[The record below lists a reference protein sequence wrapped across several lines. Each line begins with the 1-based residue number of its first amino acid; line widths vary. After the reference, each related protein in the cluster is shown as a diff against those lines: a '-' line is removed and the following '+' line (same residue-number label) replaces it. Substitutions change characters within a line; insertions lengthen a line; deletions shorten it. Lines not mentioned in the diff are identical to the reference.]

1 MDPSLSR
8 NPRVM
13 VCFGTRPEAIKVA
26 PVIKRLSSDREL
38 ETITVAT
45 AQHREMLDQMLD
57 AFGLTPDVDL
67 DLMRDRQDLAGL
79 TARAVRAL
87 SEQMSLHR
95 PHAVLVQG
103 DTTTA
108 FCASLAAFYAQISV
122 GHIEAGLRTNNPRNP
137 FPEEINRRLI
147 TPLARWHFCPTERS
161 AFNLRAEGVPS
172 SDILVTGNT
181 VIDQLLATAKL
192 PLTDQRRHSIPPK
205 GLRRRILVT
214 LHRRETQG
222 EAQRHLCAM
231 LARIAGRPDVEIL
244 FPVHMSPAVRESVEA
259 ELSGVDHIH
268 RVEPLDYVSFV
279 HALRE
284 ADLVVTD
291 SGGIQEE
298 APSLGVPVLVMRD
311 TTERPEGVA
320 AGCARLCG
328 TRPEEVERDIVELLE
343 DRDVYERMAR
353 TVNPYGDG
361 RASERILGR
370 LRRDLLRDR
379 LSSLEPT
386 TDAIAG
392 ADY

>member
-1 MDPSLSR
+1 
-8 NPRVM
+8 M

-26 PVIKRLSSDREL
+26 PVINRLVADSEL
-38 ETITVAT
+38 DAITVTT

-79 TARAVRAL
+79 TARAVTAL
-87 SEQMSLHR
+87 SEQMSLLR
-95 PHAVLVQG
+95 PQAVLVQG

-122 GHIEAGLRTNNPRNP
+122 GHIEAGLRTNDPRNP

-147 TPLARWHFCPTERS
+147 APLARWHFCPTERS
-161 AFNLRAEGVPS
+161 AFNLRGEGVPS
-172 SDILVTGNT
+172 RNILVTGNT
-181 VIDQLLATAKL
+181 VIDQLLTTARL
-192 PLTDQRRHSIPPK
+192 PLTDERRHSIPPK
-205 GLRRRILVT
+205 GRRRRILVT

-222 EAQRHLCAM
+222 EAQRQLCAM
-231 LARIAGRPDVEIL
+231 LARIARRPDVEIL

-320 AGCARLCG
+320 AGCVRLSG
-328 TRPEEVERDIVELLE
+328 TRPQEVERDIVELLE
-343 DRDVYERMAR
+343 DREVYERMAR

-361 RASERILGR
+361 HASERILGR

-379 LSSLEPT
+379 LGSLEPS